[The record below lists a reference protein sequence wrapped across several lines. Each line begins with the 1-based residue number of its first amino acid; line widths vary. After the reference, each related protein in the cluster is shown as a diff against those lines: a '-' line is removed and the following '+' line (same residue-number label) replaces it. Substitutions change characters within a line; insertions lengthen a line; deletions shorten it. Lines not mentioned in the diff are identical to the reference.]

1 MKRIK
6 TGTAPLHKG
15 LFFSVIPEERYKRRN
30 KWNHME

>member
-6 TGTAPLHKG
+6 NGTALLDKG
-15 LFFSVIPEERYKRRN
+15 LFFSAIPKERYKRRN